1 MYKIEW
7 DLETGGVRL
16 NSRYTENT
24 LGISPRPVFWEE
36 LELLKLS
43 DFGWKFPQVEEPL
56 LWACNKKYYYKGE
69 QVFEVKGA
77 NVYDAAT
84 VILTEGKENLV
95 VEPVNVQLMLEK
107 CKNEM
112 FLLESEAIEF
122 IHETYTQY
130 SLARKIKAKI
140 ISNIINPKSIYFFIF
155 SLLI

>member
-7 DLETGGVRL
+7 DLETGGVCL

-36 LELLKLS
+36 LELLKLR
-43 DFGWKFPQVEEPL
+43 DFGWKFPQVEGPL
-56 LWACNKKYYYKGE
+56 YDEFGQEVYDEKGE

-84 VILTEGKENLV
+84 VILTEGKENLII
-95 VEPVNVQLMLEK
+95 EPVNVQLMLER

-130 SLARKIKAKI
+130 STAKKTVKKAD
-140 ISNIINPKSIYFFIF
+140 
-155 SLLI
+155 

>member
-7 DLETGGVRL
+7 DLETGGVCL

-77 NVYDAAT
+77 NVYDAPT
-84 VILTEGKENLV
+84 VILVEGKENLII
-95 VEPVNVQLMLEK
+95 EPVNVQLMLEK

-130 SLARKIKAKI
+130 STCGT
-140 ISNIINPKSIYFFIF
+140 YDF
-155 SLLI
+155 